1 MATATLV
8 TENVSQFCPL
18 TNLYECSDGTYVLV
32 TIPRL
37 SADMVLT
44 MLGVRVP
51 IVQLHLPDVADVFL
65 ADADAV
71 VLDADGDPSNGMTPL
86 VSVTGCEDFAEALAA
101 AGYTLTAVEED

>member
-8 TENVSQFCPL
+8 AENVSQFCPV
-18 TNLYECSDGTYVLV
+18 TNHYKCSDGTYLLV

-37 SADMVLT
+37 SADMVLD

-51 IVQLHLPDVADVFL
+51 IVALHLPNVADVFL
-65 ADADAV
+65 ADEDAV

-86 VSVTGCEDFAEALAA
+86 VSVPGCEVFAEALATS
-101 AGYTLTAVEED
+101 GYTLQEASDG

>member
-1 MATATLV
+1 MPTATLV
-8 TENVSQFCPL
+8 TENVSHFCPV
-18 TNLYECSDGTYVLV
+18 TNFYECSDGRYLLV

-37 SADMVLT
+37 SADMVHN

-51 IVQLHLPDVADVFL
+51 IVQMHLPDAADVFW

-86 VSVTGCEDFAEALAA
+86 VSVPGCEVFAEALAA
-101 AGYTLTAVEED
+101 AGYTLTATEED

>member
-1 MATATLV
+1 METATLV
-8 TENVSQFCPL
+8 TENVSHFCPM
-18 TNLYECSDGTYVLV
+18 TNFYQCSDGTYLLV

-37 SADMVLT
+37 STDMVHE

-51 IVQLHLPDVADVFL
+51 IVQLHLPDTADVFR

-86 VSVTGCEDFAEALAA
+86 VSVPGCEVFAEALAA
-101 AGYTLTAVEED
+101 AGYTLTATEEA